1 MKTAFKHAIDTGY
14 RHFDTAKLY
23 GNEKEIGEAIKECGV
38 PRDQLFITT
47 KLWNDQHDHVEAA
60 YAESLKD
67 LDCGYV
73 DMYLI
78 HTP

>member
-1 MKTAFKHAIDTGY
+1 MKTAFKQAIDTGY

-47 KLWNDQHDHVEAA
+47 KLWND
-60 YAESLKD
+60 
-67 LDCGYV
+67 
-73 DMYLI
+73 
-78 HTP
+78 

>member
-1 MKTAFKHAIDTGY
+1 MKKAVKHAINAGY
-14 RHFDTAKLY
+14 RHIDTAKLY
-23 GNEKEIGEAIKECGV
+23 GNEDAIGQAIKECGV
-38 PRDQLFITT
+38 PRDQIFITT
-47 KLWNDQHDHVEAA
+47 KLWNDQHDHVEKAFE
-60 YAESLKD
+60 ESLKD